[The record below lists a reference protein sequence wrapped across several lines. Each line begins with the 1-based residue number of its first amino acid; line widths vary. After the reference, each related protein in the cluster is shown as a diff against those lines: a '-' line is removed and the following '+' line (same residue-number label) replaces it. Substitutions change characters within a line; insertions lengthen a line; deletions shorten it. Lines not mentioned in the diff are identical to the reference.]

1 MKPGSLT
8 AFVLMILVVVAHML
22 RLIAGMEILVDGRP
36 LPMWLSVVGV
46 IVPALIAWMLW
57 RERA

>member
-8 AFVLMILVVVAHML
+8 AFVVMILVVVAHML
-22 RLIAGMEILVDGRP
+22 RLVAGMEILVDGEP
-36 LPMWLSVVGV
+36 IPMWLSVLGV
-46 IVPALIAWMLW
+46 IVPGFIAWMLW

>member
-8 AFVLMILVVVAHML
+8 AFVVMILVVVAHTL
-22 RLIAGMEILVDGRP
+22 RLAAGMEILVDGEP

-46 IVPALIAWMLW
+46 VVPLFIAWMLW
-57 RERA
+57 RERR